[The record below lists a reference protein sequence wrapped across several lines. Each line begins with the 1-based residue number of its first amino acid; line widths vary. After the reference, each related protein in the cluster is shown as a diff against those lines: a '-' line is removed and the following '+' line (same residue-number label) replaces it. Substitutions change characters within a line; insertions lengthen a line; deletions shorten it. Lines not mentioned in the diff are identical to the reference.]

1 MKITAA
7 SFLFVIGATNAFA
20 PQLAARQ
27 QSSQL
32 NLFGGGGG
40 AKDGEKKAGG
50 GMMDQ
55 MAMFKKAQELAQKK
69 NQIDKELAELDFF
82 GESADGNVKT
92 TFKFVPVKNPMDPNP
107 DYDAVKFEFDD
118 AWYESAS
125 PEDISA
131 AVKEA
136 ILNGINETNDKVAEK
151 YQALQGDLMGA
162 MGGGAAPPALEEQ

>member
-1 MKITAA
+1 MKLSVATT
-7 SFLFVIGATNAFA
+7 LFVIGAANAFA
-20 PQLAARQ
+20 PQLTARQ

-32 NLFGGGGG
+32 NLFGGG

-55 MAMFKKAQELAQKK
+55 LAMFKKAQEIAKKK
-69 NQIDKELAELDFF
+69 NDIDKELAELDFL
-82 GESADGNVKT
+82 GQAADGKVKV
-92 TFKFVPVKNPMDPNP
+92 TFKFIPVKNPMDPNP
-107 DYDAVKFEFDD
+107 DYEAQKFEFDD

-136 ILNGINETNDKVAEK
+136 ILNGINETNDKVAAK
-151 YQALQGDLMGA
+151 YQTLQSDLMGA
-162 MGGGAAPPALEEQ
+162 MGGAPQ